1 MGTAEIVHERTDRA
15 RPRGNSLPTAP
26 LLAFNLSHAQARD
39 AVHQPLDADALRRDI
54 EAAGLPTLGVQS
66 AAPDRQHYLRRP
78 DLGRRL
84 ADDSRALLAA
94 HGAALGEAPD
104 LVFVVG
110 DGLSAFAA
118 AKQALPL
125 LNAMR
130 PKLDGWRVGPV
141 VVARQA
147 RVALGDEIGE
157 LLGAR
162 LVAVLIGE
170 RPGLSSPDSLGVY
183 LTYAPK
189 VGCHDAQRNCISN
202 VRPEG
207 LPHDAA
213 AHKLHYLLTHARR
226 LGITG
231 VGLKDDSDA
240 LLPAAQAQTRRL
252 APGPRRNSGRPPGG
266 GRRVATARDACPL
279 RRIGVFGDSAA
290 AGRAAAGRRARRA
303 AAKRRRCVRRP
314 ARGAD
319 GRHAAVRARRV
330 RVPEPGP
337 RARRTGGRAGALA

>member
-1 MGTAEIVHERTDRA
+1 MTDPVEKNPWGALKSFTNARIALGRA
-15 RPRGNSLPTAP
+15 GSSLPTAP

-39 AVHQPLDADALRRDI
+39 AVHQPLDADRLRREL
-54 EAAGLPTLGVQS
+54 EAAGFATLAADS

-84 ADDSRALLAA
+84 SDPSR
-94 HGAALGEAPD
+94 AALGAAADGAGQPD
-104 LVFVVG
+104 LVFVIG

-125 LNAMR
+125 LNAVR
-130 PKLDGWRVGPV
+130 GRLEADGWRLGPV

-157 LLGAR
+157 LLRAR
-162 LVAVLIGE
+162 FVAMLIGE

-183 LTYAPK
+183 LTHAPR

-207 LPHDAA
+207 LPHAAA
-213 AHKLHYLLTHARR
+213 AHKLHYLLTQARR
-226 LGITG
+226 LGLTG

-240 LLPAAQAQTRRL
+240 LLPEGA
-252 APGPRRNSGRPPGG
+252 
-266 GRRVATARDACPL
+266 DHE
-279 RRIGVFGDSAA
+279 RID
-290 AGRAAAGRRARRA
+290 ARR
-303 AAKRRRCVRRP
+303 
-314 ARGAD
+314 
-319 GRHAAVRARRV
+319 
-330 RVPEPGP
+330 
-337 RARRTGGRAGALA
+337 